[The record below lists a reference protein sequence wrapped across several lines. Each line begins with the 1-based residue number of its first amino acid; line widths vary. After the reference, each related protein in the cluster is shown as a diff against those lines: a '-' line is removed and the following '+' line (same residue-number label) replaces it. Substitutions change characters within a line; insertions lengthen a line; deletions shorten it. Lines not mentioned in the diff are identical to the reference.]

1 MKTIT
6 ALYPGPIPVTVA
18 GRPRLVE
25 EITIGDVIELQRWL
39 DVRAPRPLDAIRDE
53 IGGLSPAARERA
65 LWRAW
70 DALEAPPVEWGSARA
85 NEQFETGE
93 GIVEIFRVILRHH
106 YPRLAADHEAL
117 LSLVETVANES
128 PRDYGEMYR
137 AWRRIDPQD
146 EIEILTGQ
154 YPTPGGK
161 EIGWAQAIVEVSET
175 FGFTRD
181 HIATLPYSV
190 FMAYRAGGKPRE
202 RGTSVAPRGGGLKE
216 LVRFRKAQYEERNR
230 DNA

>member
-1 MKTIT
+1 MRLIT
-6 ALYPGPIPVTVA
+6 SIYPAPIKVTLA
-18 GRPRLVE
+18 GRSYLVD
-25 EITIGDVIELQRWL
+25 EITIGDVVQLQAWL
-39 DVRAPRPLDAIRDE
+39 DERAPSPLDAIRDE
-53 IGGLSPAARERA
+53 IEGLSPEARERA

-70 DALEAPPVEWGSARA
+70 DALEAPPLAWGSARA
-85 NEQFETGE
+85 NELFETGE
-93 GIVEIFRVILRHH
+93 GIVEIFRVILKHH
-106 YPRLAADHEAL
+106 YPRLAADPEAL
-117 LSLVETVANES
+117 LSLVERVADES
-128 PRDYGEMYR
+128 PRDYANLYR

-154 YPTPGGK
+154 FAAPGGK
-161 EIGWAQAIVEVSET
+161 EIGWARAIVEVSEA

-190 FMAYRAGGKPRE
+190 FMAYRAGGKPQE
-202 RGTSVAPRGGGLKE
+202 RGISVAPRGGGLKE